1 MSLFMELKDSKG
13 EYFPTSWM
21 RDILLNFLIAGR
33 DTTALLLTWSTYTIV
48 SHPHVYA
55 KVKEESKRVLGNGVV
70 NEEKISEM
78 KYLKNCLKETLR
90 LYPSV
95 PATARRALKDDVL
108 PDGTIVKSGDRIV
121 YHEYMVHRNPKYWNN
136 PETFDPDRWMD
147 KELIKSS
154 LQYVPFHAGP
164 MSCLGQHMAMI
175 EAQTMLAL
183 LFQKFDLK
191 LVANQKVY
199 PFYGIV
205 MPALDGIKFTIS
217 EP

>member
-95 PATARRALKDDVL
+95 PATA
-108 PDGTIVKSGDRIV
+108 S
-121 YHEYMVHRNPKYWNN
+121 
-136 PETFDPDRWMD
+136 
-147 KELIKSS
+147 
-154 LQYVPFHAGP
+154 VPFV
-164 MSCLGQHMAMI
+164 LGWVGSMI
-175 EAQTMLAL
+175 EM
-183 LFQKFDLK
+183 
-191 LVANQKVY
+191 
-199 PFYGIV
+199 
-205 MPALDGIKFTIS
+205 DGDGWGRMGTDGDGDGWRWIKMVETGS
-217 EP
+217 SR